1 MRAEAQ
7 AGVSFDAEIDCLF
20 MIDRSIDLVSPFCVQ
35 QNYEGQLDE
44 TFGINTT
51 MLSVDTKILN
61 PKWEKKQGESDQTEM
76 FLNNDDFLF
85 KEVRGMSLGALGVVT
100 S

>member
-1 MRAEAQ
+1 
-7 AGVSFDAEIDCLF
+7 
-20 MIDRSIDLVSPFCVQ
+20 
-35 QNYEGQLDE
+35 
-44 TFGINTT
+44 
-51 MLSVDTKILN
+51 MLSVDTKILI
-61 PKWEKKQGESDQTEM
+61 PKWEKKQGESDQTEL